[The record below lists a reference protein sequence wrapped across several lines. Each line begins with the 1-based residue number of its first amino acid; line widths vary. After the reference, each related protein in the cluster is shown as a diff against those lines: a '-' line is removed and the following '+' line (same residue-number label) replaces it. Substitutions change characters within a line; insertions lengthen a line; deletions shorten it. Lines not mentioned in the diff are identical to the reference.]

1 MRSMDAYDRS
11 FTSFKM
17 TSKKEK
23 MSPKKQ
29 RAEEERWEALKK
41 IREQNSLALKYEFL
55 DQRKNP
61 T

>member
-1 MRSMDAYDRS
+1 
-11 FTSFKM
+11 M